1 MAGKGPDNGSDNGKG
16 KNGHGGPIL
25 LLLLIPMIVLYVP
38 FYNRIEPTLF
48 GFPFFYWF
56 QLGWIFVS
64 MIITAAVYY
73 GTEPR

>member
-1 MAGKGPDNGSDNGKG
+1 MKDNRDTG
-16 KNGHGGPIL
+16 KNGRGRAL
-25 LLLLIPMIVLYVP
+25 LLLLFIPMLVLYVP
-38 FYNRIEPTLF
+38 FYNRIEPELF

-64 MIITAAVYY
+64 MIITAVVYY

>member
-1 MAGKGPDNGSDNGKG
+1 MADNGDKG

-25 LLLLIPMIVLYVP
+25 LLLLVPLLVLYVP
-38 FYNRIEPTLF
+38 FYNRIEPNLF

-64 MIITAAVYY
+64 MIITAVVYY

>member
-1 MAGKGPDNGSDNGKG
+1 MSDNGDKDRH
-16 KNGHGGPIL
+16 GHGGPIL
-25 LLLLIPMIVLYVP
+25 LLLFIPMLILYVP
-38 FYNRIEPTLF
+38 FYNRLEPAFF

-64 MIITAAVYY
+64 MIITAVVYY

>member
-1 MAGKGPDNGSDNGKG
+1 MAGNRDGDGGNGGNG
-16 KNGHGGPIL
+16 NSGGPIL
-25 LLLLIPMIVLYVP
+25 LLLLVPMLVLYVP

-64 MIITAAVYY
+64 MIITAFVYY
-73 GTEPR
+73 ATEPR

>member
-1 MAGKGPDNGSDNGKG
+1 MNDDRDNGK
-16 KNGHGGPIL
+16 NGRGRAIYL
-25 LLLLIPMIVLYVP
+25 LLFVPFIVLYVP

-48 GFPFFYWF
+48 GFPFFYWS

-64 MIITAAVYY
+64 MIITAVVYY